1 MPLATIRSALAMDR
15 VRAFAA
21 NRSIIFCMQRGLI
34 RSVRVA
40 HHPAKVE
47 PVIVRNFAPAL
58 PGPVQRDNVVETLA
72 SGVRQ
77 QMRFL

>member
-1 MPLATIRSALAMDR
+1 
-15 VRAFAA
+15 
-21 NRSIIFCMQRGLI
+21 MQRGLI
-34 RSVRVA
+34 RPVSIA

-58 PGPVQRDNVVETLA
+58 PGSMERDNVVETLA